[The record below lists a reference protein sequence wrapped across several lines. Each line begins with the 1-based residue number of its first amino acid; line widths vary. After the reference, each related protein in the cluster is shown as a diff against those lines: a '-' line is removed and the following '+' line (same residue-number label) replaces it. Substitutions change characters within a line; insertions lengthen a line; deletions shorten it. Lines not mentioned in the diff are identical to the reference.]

1 MIFDIKILKSNDYD
15 DTLVK
20 WWEDWGWTPPPKDF
34 LPQEGTGG
42 MMVLDPDGTPICA
55 GFIYITNSKVC
66 LIEFIVSNKKYRKKP
81 HRKNAMG
88 LLIETLTNFSKRN
101 GAKYCYS
108 LLKHKSLMST
118 FEYLGYVKGDSNTYE
133 MIKKI

>member
-1 MIFDIKILKSNDYD
+1 
-15 DTLVK
+15 
-20 WWEDWGWTPPPKDF
+20 
-34 LPQEGTGG
+34 
-42 MMVLDPDGTPICA
+42 
-55 GFIYITNSKVC
+55 
-66 LIEFIVSNKKYRKKP
+66 
-81 HRKNAMG
+81 MG